1 MDVAWVVRGLLF
13 VVNFIANSD
22 PGHNSTCKVTACS
35 LQQLMFFYIFNLI
48 SFIEQMEI
56 AVKQQSAQEWTQL
69 YRVHTICTIFRCSFP
84 SFSLAKNTPLHH
96 ATYQWWSSCVQCHLL
111 YSCVIVPMLS
121 RWKLIIVSSKP
132 SGRDCWNNCGKQTR
146 YSNDWT
152 IVEIGRNKILWFV
165 SVW

>member
-1 MDVAWVVRGLLF
+1 MFVLVLFLLLILLQTAILDIFLHVKSLLVACYSW
-13 VVNFIANSD
+13 
-22 PGHNSTCKVTACS
+22 C
-35 LQQLMFFYIFNLI
+35 FFYIFNLI
-48 SFIEQMEI
+48 SFIEQMKI

-96 ATYQWWSSCVQCHLL
+96 ANYQWWSSCVQCHLL

-132 SGRDCWNNCGKQTR
+132 SGRDCWNNCEKQTR